1 MHSVIRVDTLSVRTV
16 TVSVPNHV
24 NSKSA
29 TRRVNRKSCM
39 VRELTVRDR
48 DATPSTRRR
57 IELDALRL
65 IIEVSDEWHIVA
77 TNDEIS
83 NKKS

>member
-1 MHSVIRVDTLSVRTV
+1 
-16 TVSVPNHV
+16 
-24 NSKSA
+24 
-29 TRRVNRKSCM
+29 M